1 MIRSFLKVN
10 PGGLAVI
17 FLFVPA
23 LLFRALL
30 KSW

>member
-1 MIRSFLKVN
+1 MNHSFPKVN
-10 PGGLAVI
+10 PGCLAVI